1 MKDRTKNTPQV
12 LLRRALLVLL
22 DAAIVAFSFYFA
34 LLLRADGA
42 VEAGWWPHNRALLYE
57 NLPWIVAVYI
67 VCFLAG
73 GLYSVLWKY
82 AGERDLLRLAVIVA
96 VPTGIVYVVNRR
108 CIHGVLFNSANC
120 MAAVLILLG
129 IYGMLF
135 YRYVFP
141 SRLKKAAKKQYA
153 GNPYLQNEVEFRF
166 FEDAFRE
173 ISAETDNTVD
183 WEEVQRILYTD
194 HLIVLM
200 LANRRCVII
209 PRTSI
214 RNFDTEFLKYLERQ
228 IHHHGITALHKES
241 AAR

>member
-1 MKDRTKNTPQV
+1 M
-12 LLRRALLVLL
+12 
-22 DAAIVAFSFYFA
+22 
-34 LLLRADGA
+34 A
-42 VEAGWWPHNRALLYE
+42 VENAQQKALFTIRQRIDEQTYE
-57 NLPWIVAVYI
+57 DFNFLMVEDMVKNKKRQVKVLGIIEIVI
-67 VCFLAG
+67 
-73 GLYSVLWKY
+73 
-82 AGERDLLRLAVIVA
+82 
-96 VPTGIVYVVNRR
+96 
-108 CIHGVLFNSANC
+108 GVLFLLVTLFSQERANWVYSLL
-120 MAAVLILLG
+120 AAVLILLG

-166 FEDAFRE
+166 YEDAFRE

-228 IHHHGITALHKES
+228 IHHHEITALHKES

>member
-1 MKDRTKNTPQV
+1 MAEENAQQKALFTIRQRIDEQTYEDFNFLMVEDMVKNKKRQV
-12 LLRRALLVLL
+12 KVLGIIE
-22 DAAIVAFSFYFA
+22 IV
-34 LLLRADGA
+34 
-42 VEAGWWPHNRALLYE
+42 
-57 NLPWIVAVYI
+57 I
-67 VCFLAG
+67 
-73 GLYSVLWKY
+73 
-82 AGERDLLRLAVIVA
+82 
-96 VPTGIVYVVNRR
+96 
-108 CIHGVLFNSANC
+108 GVLFLLVTLFSQERANWVYSLL
-120 MAAVLILLG
+120 AAVLILLG

-166 FEDAFRE
+166 YEDAFRE

-228 IHHHGITALHKES
+228 IHHHEITALHKGLKLV
-241 AAR
+241 

>member
-1 MKDRTKNTPQV
+1 MAEENAQQKALFTIRQRIDEQTYEDFNFLMVEDMVKNKKRQV
-12 LLRRALLVLL
+12 KVLGIIE
-22 DAAIVAFSFYFA
+22 IV
-34 LLLRADGA
+34 
-42 VEAGWWPHNRALLYE
+42 
-57 NLPWIVAVYI
+57 I
-67 VCFLAG
+67 
-73 GLYSVLWKY
+73 
-82 AGERDLLRLAVIVA
+82 
-96 VPTGIVYVVNRR
+96 
-108 CIHGVLFNSANC
+108 GVLFLLVTLFSQERANWVYSLL
-120 MAAVLILLG
+120 AAVLILLG

-141 SRLKKAAKKQYA
+141 GRLKKAAKKQYA

-228 IHHHGITALHKES
+228 IHHHEITALHKES